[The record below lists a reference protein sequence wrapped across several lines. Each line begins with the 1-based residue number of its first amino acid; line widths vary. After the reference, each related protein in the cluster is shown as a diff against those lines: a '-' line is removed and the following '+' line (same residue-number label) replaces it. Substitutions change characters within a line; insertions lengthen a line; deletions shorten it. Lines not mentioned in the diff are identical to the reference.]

1 MIIRGFSIEFKSD
14 KDGHPVLMEI
24 NPRIVA
30 IIKIFKEG
38 GLNLLYLK
46 IKRLLDEELLDVR
59 VRYGINSRED
69 MRIKR

>member
-38 GLNLLYLK
+38 GLNLSYT
-46 IKRLLDEELLDVR
+46 
-59 VRYGINSRED
+59 
-69 MRIKR
+69 